1 VTRVWA
7 NLTVPEREAS
17 IVAERVES
25 AILTAPATENH
36 RVSQMKTAYFDC
48 FSGISG
54 DMTLGAL
61 VDAGCNLAEMESH
74 LRRLPVQGWKI
85 SAEKVTRR
93 GFRATQVKVESS
105 DPQRHRSLSTI
116 LQLIEQAGL
125 PGPIAERA
133 SRIFQRL
140 GEAEALV
147 HGSPIEKVHFH
158 EVGAV
163 DAIVDI
169 VGAAAG
175 FEQLGIEEF
184 FCSALNVGGGRV
196 DTQHGNLP
204 VPAPATA
211 ELLRGAPTYSNGI
224 QRELVTPTG
233 AAIVATL
240 VSKFGP
246 QPEMT
251 VAVIGLGAGS
261 AQLTEQPNV
270 LRLFVGESAARGE
283 DAARDG
289 SALDEDILVLEANL
303 DDMSPQVYGYF
314 AERALEGGA
323 LDVFAIPVQMKKNR
337 PGQLVTVLCKP
348 GDREKFS
355 DLLFRETTTLGVR
368 QSSVKRRTLQREIV
382 AVETS
387 LGTIRL
393 KIARL
398 NGQILNVAPEYE
410 DCQKV
415 AAERGVP
422 LKQVLAE
429 AIFQYQ
435 KRNGVIQ

>member
-1 VTRVWA
+1 
-7 NLTVPEREAS
+7 
-17 IVAERVES
+17 
-25 AILTAPATENH
+25 
-36 RVSQMKTAYFDC
+36 
-48 FSGISG
+48 
-54 DMTLGAL
+54 MTLGAL
-61 VDAGCNLAEMESH
+61 LDAGCNLAEMEIH
-74 LRRLPVQGWKI
+74 LHRLPVPGWKI
-85 SAEKVTRR
+85 SSEKVVRR

-105 DPQRHRSLSTI
+105 DPQRHRSLSEI
-116 LQLIEQAGL
+116 LQLIERAGL
-125 PGPIAERA
+125 PLPIAERA
-133 SRIFQRL
+133 SRIFRRL

-175 FEQLGIEEF
+175 FEQLGVEEF

-196 DTQHGNLP
+196 DTQHGKLP

-240 VSKFGP
+240 ASRFGP

-251 VAVIGLGAGS
+251 VAAIGLGAGS
-261 AQLTEQPNV
+261 AELAEQPNV
-270 LRLFVGESAARGE
+270 LRLFVGETVARRDDPTHY
-283 DAARDG
+283 DAN
-289 SALDEDILVLEANL
+289 LDEDIVVLEANL
-303 DDMSPQVYGYF
+303 DDMNPQVYGYF
-314 AERALEGGA
+314 AERALQAGA
-323 LDVFAIPVQMKKNR
+323 LDVFSIPVQMKKNR
-337 PGQLVTVLCKP
+337 PGQLVTVLCQP
-348 GDREKFS
+348 ADREKLS
-355 DLLFRETTTLGVR
+355 DLLFQETTTLGVR
-368 QSSVKRRTLQREIV
+368 QSNVKRRTLQRESI

-387 LGTIRL
+387 LGSIRM

-398 NGQILNVAPEYE
+398 NGHILNVAPEYE

-429 AIFQYQ
+429 ATFTFQ
-435 KRNGVIQ
+435 KLAGSRK

>member
-1 VTRVWA
+1 
-7 NLTVPEREAS
+7 
-17 IVAERVES
+17 
-25 AILTAPATENH
+25 
-36 RVSQMKTAYFDC
+36 MKIAYLDC
-48 FSGISG
+48 FSGVSG

-61 VDAGCNLAEMESH
+61 VDAGCRLAEIETH
-74 LRRLPVQGWKI
+74 LRRLPVPGWKI
-85 SAEKVTRR
+85 SSEKVVRR

-105 DPQRHRSLSTI
+105 DPQRHRSLSLI

-125 PGPIAERA
+125 PAAIAER
-133 SRIFQRL
+133 SSGIFRRL

-147 HGSPIEKVHFH
+147 HGMPIEKVHFH

-175 FEQLGIEEF
+175 FEQLGIEEC
-184 FCSALNVGGGRV
+184 FCSPLNVGGGRV
-196 DTQHGNLP
+196 QTQHGNLP

-233 AAIVATL
+233 AAIVATMA
-240 VSKFGP
+240 SWFGP

-251 VAVIGLGAGS
+251 VAAIGLGAGS
-261 AQLTEQPNV
+261 AELNEQPNV
-270 LRLFVGESAARGE
+270 LRLFVGEASTRAASAMLEE
-283 DAARDG
+283 DV
-289 SALDEDILVLEANL
+289 IVLEANL

-314 AERALEGGA
+314 ADRALQAGA
-323 LDVFAIPVQMKKNR
+323 LDVFSIPVQMKKNR
-337 PGQLVTVLCKP
+337 PGQLVTVLCHP
-348 GDREKFS
+348 ADREKLS

-368 QSSVKRRTLQREIV
+368 QSTVKRRTLLRESIT
-382 AVETS
+382 VETS
-387 LGTIRL
+387 VGPIRM

-398 NGQILNVAPEYE
+398 HGHILNVAPEYE
-410 DCQKV
+410 DCRK
-415 AAERGVP
+415 AAADRGVP

-429 AIFQYQ
+429 ATFQFQ
-435 KRNGVIQ
+435 KRNGSIK

>member
-1 VTRVWA
+1 
-7 NLTVPEREAS
+7 
-17 IVAERVES
+17 
-25 AILTAPATENH
+25 
-36 RVSQMKTAYFDC
+36 
-48 FSGISG
+48 
-54 DMTLGAL
+54 MTLGAL
-61 VDAGCNLAEMESH
+61 VDAGCNLAEMEAH
-74 LRRLPVQGWKI
+74 LRRLPVPGWKI
-85 SAEKVTRR
+85 SSEKVVRR

-105 DPQRHRSLSTI
+105 DPQRHRSLNEI
-116 LQLIEQAGL
+116 LQLIERAAL
-125 PGPIAERA
+125 PGAISERA
-133 SRIFQRL
+133 SNIFRRL
-140 GEAEALV
+140 GQAEALV
-147 HGSPIEKVHFH
+147 HGVAIEKVHFH

-184 FCSALNVGGGRV
+184 FCSPLNVGGGRV

-233 AAIVATL
+233 AAIVATMATQ
-240 VSKFGP
+240 FGP

-251 VAVIGLGAGS
+251 VAAIGLGAGS
-261 AQLTEQPNV
+261 AELAEQPNV
-270 LRLFVGESAARGE
+270 LRLFVGENAARWD
-283 DAARDG
+283 DAT
-289 SALDEDILVLEANL
+289 LDEDIIVLEANL

-314 AERALEGGA
+314 AERALAAGA
-323 LDVFAIPVQMKKNR
+323 LDVFSIPVQMKKNR

-348 GDREKFS
+348 ADREKFS

-368 QSSVKRRTLQREIV
+368 QSSVNRRTLLRESI

-387 LGTIRL
+387 LGPIRM

-398 NGQILNVAPEYE
+398 NGHILNVAPEYE
-410 DCQKV
+410 DCQKI
-415 AAERGVP
+415 ATERGLP

-429 AIFQYQ
+429 AAFQFQ
-435 KRNGVIQ
+435 KMNGAIKK

>member
-1 VTRVWA
+1 
-7 NLTVPEREAS
+7 
-17 IVAERVES
+17 
-25 AILTAPATENH
+25 
-36 RVSQMKTAYFDC
+36 MKIAYLDC

-54 DMTLGAL
+54 DMSLGAL
-61 VDAGCNLAEMESH
+61 VDAGCSLAEMETL
-74 LRRLPVQGWKI
+74 LRRLPVPGWKI
-85 SAEKVTRR
+85 SSEKVMRR

-105 DPQRHRSLSTI
+105 DPHRHRPLSEI
-116 LQLIEQAGL
+116 LQFIERAAL
-125 PGPIAERA
+125 PIPIAERA
-133 SRIFQRL
+133 SRIFRRL

-147 HGSPIEKVHFH
+147 HGVAIEKVHFH

-169 VGAAAG
+169 VGAAVG
-175 FEQLGIEEF
+175 FELLGIKQV
-184 FCSALNVGGGRV
+184 FCSALNLGGGRV

-233 AAIVATL
+233 AAIVAA
-240 VSKFGP
+240 VASGFGP

-251 VAVIGLGAGS
+251 VAAVGLGAGS
-261 AQLTEQPNV
+261 AELAEQPNV
-270 LRLFVGESAARGE
+270 LRLFVGESAARHE
-283 DAARDG
+283 DA
-289 SALDEDILVLEANL
+289 SHDEDILVLEANL

-314 AERALEGGA
+314 AERALEAGA
-323 LDVFAIPVQMKKNR
+323 LDVFSVPVQMKKNR

-348 GDREKFS
+348 ADREKFTG
-355 DLLFRETTTLGVR
+355 LLFRETTTLGVR
-368 QSSVKRRTLQREIV
+368 QSHVQRRALERESIF
-382 AVETS
+382 VETS
-387 LGTIRL
+387 FGSIRL

-410 DCQKV
+410 DCQRV
-415 AAERGVP
+415 AAERGIP

-429 AIFQYQ
+429 ASFQFQ
-435 KRNGVIQ
+435 KLNGSIK

>member
-1 VTRVWA
+1 
-7 NLTVPEREAS
+7 
-17 IVAERVES
+17 
-25 AILTAPATENH
+25 
-36 RVSQMKTAYFDC
+36 MKIAYLDC

-61 VDAGCNLAEMESH
+61 VDAGCSLAEMEAQ
-74 LRRLPVQGWKI
+74 LRRLPVPGWKI
-85 SAEKVTRR
+85 SAEKVFRR
-93 GFRATQVKVESS
+93 GFVATQVKVESN
-105 DPQRHRSLSTI
+105 DPQRHRSLSEI
-116 LQLIEQAGL
+116 LKLIERAEL
-125 PGPIAERA
+125 PPAISERA
-133 SRIFQRL
+133 SRIFSRL
-140 GEAEALV
+140 GEAEAQV
-147 HGSPIEKVHFH
+147 HGVSIEKVHFH

-175 FEQLGIEEF
+175 FAQLGIEEI
-184 FCSALNVGGGRV
+184 FCSPLNVGGGRV
-196 DTQHGNLP
+196 NTQHGNLP
-204 VPAPATA
+204 VPAPAAA

-240 VSKFGP
+240 ASRFDP
-246 QPEMT
+246 QPAMR
-251 VAVIGLGAGS
+251 VSAIGLGAGT
-261 AQLTEQPNV
+261 ADLAEQPNV
-270 LRLFVGESAARGE
+270 LRLFVGEAVAARPG
-283 DAARDG
+283 DAASKS
-289 SALDEDILVLEANL
+289 SASSDTALEEDIIVLEANL

-314 AERALEGGA
+314 AERALEAGA
-323 LDVFAIPVQMKKNR
+323 LDVFSIPVQMKKNR

-348 GDREKFS
+348 ADLEKFS

-368 QSSVKRRTLQREIV
+368 QSHVKRRALQRESI

-387 LGTIRL
+387 LGPIRM

-398 NGQILNVAPEYE
+398 NGAILNAAPEYE

-429 AIFQYQ
+429 AAFQFQ
-435 KRNGVIQ
+435 KLNGAMKK

>member
-1 VTRVWA
+1 
-7 NLTVPEREAS
+7 
-17 IVAERVES
+17 
-25 AILTAPATENH
+25 
-36 RVSQMKTAYFDC
+36 MKIAYFDC

-61 VDAGCNLAEMESH
+61 VDAGCNLAEMETH
-74 LRRLPVQGWKI
+74 LRRLPVPGWRI
-85 SAEKVTRR
+85 SAEKVVRR

-105 DPQRHRSLSTI
+105 DPQRHRSLSDI
-116 LQLIEQAGL
+116 LQLIERAGL
-125 PGPIAERA
+125 PLPIAERA
-133 SRIFQRL
+133 SRIFRRL
-140 GEAEALV
+140 GDAEALV
-147 HGSPIEKVHFH
+147 HGVPVEKVHFH

-184 FCSALNVGGGRV
+184 FCSALNLGGGRV
-196 DTQHGNLP
+196 NTQHGNLP

-240 VSKFGP
+240 ASQFGP

-251 VAVIGLGAGS
+251 VAAIGLGAGS
-261 AQLTEQPNV
+261 AELAEQPNV
-270 LRLFVGESAARGE
+270 LRLFVGENAVRRD
-283 DAARDG
+283 DAT
-289 SALDEDILVLEANL
+289 LDEDLLVLEANL

-314 AERALEGGA
+314 AERALEAGA
-323 LDVFAIPVQMKKNR
+323 LDVFSIPVQMKKNR

-348 GDREKFS
+348 ADREKLS

-368 QSSVKRRTLQREIV
+368 QSNVKRRTLQREIIP
-382 AVETS
+382 VETS
-387 LGTIRL
+387 LGSIRM
-393 KIARL
+393 KVARL
-398 NGQILNVAPEYE
+398 NGHILNVAPEYE
-410 DCQKV
+410 DCQKI

-422 LKQVLAE
+422 LKQVLGE
-429 AIFQYQ
+429 ATFQFQ
-435 KRNGVIQ
+435 KLNGAMK

>member
-1 VTRVWA
+1 
-7 NLTVPEREAS
+7 
-17 IVAERVES
+17 
-25 AILTAPATENH
+25 
-36 RVSQMKTAYFDC
+36 MKIAYFDC

-61 VDAGCNLAEMESH
+61 VDAGCDLAEMDTH
-74 LRRLPVQGWKI
+74 LRRLPVPGWKI
-85 SAEKVTRR
+85 SAEKVVRR
-93 GFRATQVKVESS
+93 GFRATKVKVESS
-105 DPQRHRSLSTI
+105 DPQRHRSLSDI
-116 LQLIEQAGL
+116 LQLIERAGL
-125 PGPIAERA
+125 PQGIAGKA
-133 SRIFQRL
+133 SGIFQRL
-140 GEAEALV
+140 GKAEAFV
-147 HGSPIEKVHFH
+147 HGVPIEKVHFH

-175 FEQLGIEEF
+175 FEQLGIEDC

-196 DTQHGNLP
+196 ETQHGSLP

-240 VSKFGP
+240 ASRFGP

-251 VAVIGLGAGS
+251 VAAIGLGAGS
-261 AQLTEQPNV
+261 AELTEQPNV
-270 LRLFVGESAARGE
+270 LRLFIGEVITRLDNHPVSGATP
-283 DAARDG
+283 
-289 SALDEDILVLEANL
+289 DEDILILEANL
-303 DDMSPQVYGYF
+303 DDMSPQIYGYF
-314 AERALEGGA
+314 ADRALEAGA
-323 LDVFAIPVQMKKNR
+323 LDVFSIPVQMKKNR
-337 PGQLVTVLCKP
+337 PGQLITVLCKP
-348 GDREKFS
+348 ADREKFS

-368 QSSVKRRTLQREIV
+368 QSSVQRRTLQRETI
-382 AVETS
+382 AVKTS
-387 LGTIRL
+387 FGSIRM

-398 NGQILNVAPEYE
+398 NGHILNVAPEYE

-429 AIFQYQ
+429 ATFQFQ
-435 KRNGVIQ
+435 KLNGAIK

>member
-1 VTRVWA
+1 
-7 NLTVPEREAS
+7 
-17 IVAERVES
+17 
-25 AILTAPATENH
+25 
-36 RVSQMKTAYFDC
+36 
-48 FSGISG
+48 
-54 DMTLGAL
+54 MTLGAL
-61 VDAGCNLAEMESH
+61 VDAGCSLADMEAH
-74 LRRLPVQGWKI
+74 LRRLPVPGWKI
-85 SAEKVTRR
+85 SAEKVVRR

-105 DPQRHRSLSTI
+105 DPQRHRSLNEI
-116 LQLIEQAGL
+116 LQLIERAGL
-125 PGPIAERA
+125 PGAISERA
-133 SRIFQRL
+133 SSIFRRL
-140 GEAEALV
+140 GQAEALV
-147 HGSPIEKVHFH
+147 HGVAIEKVHFH

-175 FEQLGIEEF
+175 FEQLGVEEF

-233 AAIVATL
+233 AAIVAT
-240 VSKFGP
+240 VATQFGP
-246 QPEMT
+246 QPAMT
-251 VAVIGLGAGS
+251 VAAIGLGAGS
-261 AQLTEQPNV
+261 AELAEQPNV
-270 LRLFVGESAARGE
+270 LRLFVGESAERRE
-283 DAARDG
+283 DATVE
-289 SALDEDILVLEANL
+289 EDVLVLEANL

-314 AERALEGGA
+314 AERALEAGA
-323 LDVFAIPVQMKKNR
+323 LDVFSIPVQMKKNR

-348 GDREKFS
+348 EDREKLS

-368 QSSVKRRTLQREIV
+368 QSTVNRRTLLRESI

-387 LGTIRL
+387 LGPIRM

-398 NGQILNVAPEYE
+398 NGHILNVAPEYE

-429 AIFQYQ
+429 ATFQFQ
-435 KRNGVIQ
+435 KLDEAMKK

>member
-1 VTRVWA
+1 
-7 NLTVPEREAS
+7 
-17 IVAERVES
+17 
-25 AILTAPATENH
+25 
-36 RVSQMKTAYFDC
+36 MKIAYFDC

-61 VDAGCNLAEMESH
+61 VDAGCNLAEMETH
-74 LRRLPVQGWKI
+74 LRRLPVPGWKI
-85 SAEKVTRR
+85 SSEKVVRR
-93 GFRATQVKVESS
+93 GFRATHVKVESS
-105 DPQRHRSLSTI
+105 DLQRHRSLSDI
-116 LQLIEQAGL
+116 LQLIERAGL
-125 PGPIAERA
+125 PVPIAERA
-133 SRIFQRL
+133 SRIFRRL

-147 HGSPIEKVHFH
+147 HGVPIEKVHFH

-184 FCSALNVGGGRV
+184 FCSALNLGGGRV
-196 DTQHGNLP
+196 NTQHGNLP

-240 VSKFGP
+240 ASQFGP

-251 VAVIGLGAGS
+251 VAAIGLGAGS
-261 AQLTEQPNV
+261 AELAEQPNV
-270 LRLFVGESAARGE
+270 LRLFVGENAVRRD
-283 DAARDG
+283 DAT
-289 SALDEDILVLEANL
+289 LDEDLLVLEANL

-314 AERALEGGA
+314 AERALEAGA
-323 LDVFAIPVQMKKNR
+323 LDVFSIPVQMKKNR

-348 GDREKFS
+348 ADREKLS

-368 QSSVKRRTLQREIV
+368 ESNVKRRTLQREII

-387 LGTIRL
+387 LGSIRM
-393 KIARL
+393 KVARL
-398 NGQILNVAPEYE
+398 NGHILNAAPEYE
-410 DCQKV
+410 DCQKI

-422 LKQVLAE
+422 LKQVLGE
-429 AIFQYQ
+429 ATFQFQ
-435 KRNGVIQ
+435 KLNGAMK

>member
-1 VTRVWA
+1 
-7 NLTVPEREAS
+7 
-17 IVAERVES
+17 
-25 AILTAPATENH
+25 
-36 RVSQMKTAYFDC
+36 MKIAYFDC

-61 VDAGCNLAEMESH
+61 VDAGCNLAEMETH
-74 LRRLPVQGWKI
+74 LRRLPVPGWRI
-85 SAEKVTRR
+85 SAEKVVRR

-105 DPQRHRSLSTI
+105 DPQRHRSLSDI
-116 LQLIEQAGL
+116 LQLIERAGL
-125 PGPIAERA
+125 PLPIAERA
-133 SRIFQRL
+133 SRIFRRL

-147 HGSPIEKVHFH
+147 HGVPIEKVHFH

-184 FCSALNVGGGRV
+184 FCSALNLGGGRV
-196 DTQHGNLP
+196 NTQHGNLP

-240 VSKFGP
+240 ASQFGP

-251 VAVIGLGAGS
+251 VAAIGLGAGS
-261 AQLTEQPNV
+261 AELAEQPNV
-270 LRLFVGESAARGE
+270 LRLFVGENAVRRD
-283 DAARDG
+283 DAT
-289 SALDEDILVLEANL
+289 LDEDILVLEANL

-314 AERALEGGA
+314 AERALEAGA
-323 LDVFAIPVQMKKNR
+323 LDVFSIPVQMKKNR

-348 GDREKFS
+348 ADREKLS

-368 QSSVKRRTLQREIV
+368 QSNVKRRTLQREIIP
-382 AVETS
+382 VETS
-387 LGTIRL
+387 LGSIRM
-393 KIARL
+393 KVARL
-398 NGQILNVAPEYE
+398 NGHILNVAPEYE
-410 DCQKV
+410 DCQKI

-422 LKQVLAE
+422 LKQVLGE
-429 AIFQYQ
+429 ATFQFQ
-435 KRNGVIQ
+435 KLNGAMK

>member
-1 VTRVWA
+1 
-7 NLTVPEREAS
+7 
-17 IVAERVES
+17 
-25 AILTAPATENH
+25 
-36 RVSQMKTAYFDC
+36 
-48 FSGISG
+48 
-54 DMTLGAL
+54 MTLGAL
-61 VDAGCNLAEMESH
+61 VDAGCSLAEIEAH
-74 LRRLPVQGWKI
+74 LRRLPVPGWTI
-85 SAEKVTRR
+85 SSEKVLRR

-105 DPQRHRSLSTI
+105 DTQRHRSLNEI
-116 LQLIEQAGL
+116 LKLIEQAGL
-125 PGPIAERA
+125 PPGISERA
-133 SRIFQRL
+133 SNIFRRL

-175 FEQLGIEEF
+175 FEQLGVEEF
-184 FCSALNVGGGRV
+184 FCSPLNLGGGRV

-233 AAIVATL
+233 AAIVAT
-240 VSKFGP
+240 VAKRFGP
-246 QPEMT
+246 QPEMI
-251 VAVIGLGAGS
+251 VSAIGLGAGS
-261 AQLTEQPNV
+261 AQLAEQPNV
-270 LRLFVGESAARGE
+270 LRLFVGEAAERRDSETRNDMSA
-283 DAARDG
+283 DG
-289 SALDEDILVLEANL
+289 ATQDDDILVLEANL

-314 AERALEGGA
+314 AERALEVGA
-323 LDVFAIPVQMKKNR
+323 LDVFSIPVQMKKNR

-348 GDREKFS
+348 ADKEKFS
-355 DLLFRETTTLGVR
+355 EMLFRETTTLGVR
-368 QSSVKRRTLQREIV
+368 QSIVQRRTLERESI

-387 LGTIRL
+387 HGAIRM

-398 NGQILNVAPEYE
+398 NGHILNVAPEYE
-410 DCQKV
+410 DCQKA

-429 AIFQYQ
+429 ATFQFQ
-435 KRNGVIQ
+435 KLNGAIKK

>member
-1 VTRVWA
+1 
-7 NLTVPEREAS
+7 
-17 IVAERVES
+17 
-25 AILTAPATENH
+25 
-36 RVSQMKTAYFDC
+36 
-48 FSGISG
+48 
-54 DMTLGAL
+54 MTLGAL

-74 LRRLPVQGWKI
+74 LRQLPVPGWKI
-85 SAEKVTRR
+85 SAEKVVRR
-93 GFRATQVKVESS
+93 GFRATRVKVESS
-105 DPQRHRSLSTI
+105 EPQRHRALSEI
-116 LQLIEQAGL
+116 LQLIERGGL
-125 PGPIAERA
+125 PPASADRA
-133 SRIFQRL
+133 SRIFRRL

-147 HGSPIEKVHFH
+147 HGMPIEKVHFH

-163 DAIVDI
+163 DAILDI

-175 FEQLGIEEF
+175 FEQLGVEEC

-233 AAIVATL
+233 AAIVAVL
-240 VSKFGP
+240 AKQFGP
-246 QPEMT
+246 QPAMT
-251 VAVIGLGAGS
+251 VATIGLGAGS
-261 AQLTEQPNV
+261 AELAEQPNV
-270 LRLFVGESAARGE
+270 LRLFVGETAARGE
-283 DAARDG
+283 NAIQDNLMVNDATT
-289 SALDEDILVLEANL
+289 DEDIIVLEANL
-303 DDMSPQVYGYF
+303 DDMNPQVYGYF
-314 AERALEGGA
+314 AERALEAGA
-323 LDVFAIPVQMKKNR
+323 LDVFSVPVQMKKNR

-348 GDREKFS
+348 ADREKLS

-368 QSSVKRRTLQREIV
+368 HSHVKRRTLQRESI

-387 LGTIRL
+387 LGSIRM

-398 NGQILNVAPEYE
+398 NGHILNVAPEYE
-410 DCQKV
+410 DCRRI

-429 AIFQYQ
+429 AAFQFQ
-435 KRNGVIQ
+435 KLDGATK

>member
-1 VTRVWA
+1 
-7 NLTVPEREAS
+7 
-17 IVAERVES
+17 
-25 AILTAPATENH
+25 
-36 RVSQMKTAYFDC
+36 MKIAYFDC
-48 FSGISG
+48 FSGVSG

-61 VDAGCNLAEMESH
+61 VDAGCSLAEIEAH
-74 LRRLPVQGWKI
+74 LRRLPVPGWTI
-85 SAEKVTRR
+85 SSEKVVRR

-105 DPQRHRSLSTI
+105 DPQRHRSLSLI

-125 PGPIAERA
+125 PVAIAERA

-147 HGSPIEKVHFH
+147 HGVPIEKVHFH

-175 FEQLGIEEF
+175 FEQLSIEEC
-184 FCSALNVGGGRV
+184 FCSPLNVGGGRV
-196 DTQHGNLP
+196 QTQHGNLP

-233 AAIVATL
+233 AAIVTAMT
-240 VSKFGP
+240 SHFGP

-251 VAVIGLGAGS
+251 VASIGLGAGS
-261 AQLTEQPNV
+261 AELTEQPNV
-270 LRLFVGESAARGE
+270 LRLLVGEAATR
-283 DAARDG
+283 AA
-289 SALDEDILVLEANL
+289 SETLEEDILVLEANL

-314 AERALEGGA
+314 ADRALEAGA
-323 LDVFAIPVQMKKNR
+323 LDVFSIPVQMKKNR
-337 PGQLVTVLCKP
+337 PGQLVTVLCHP
-348 GDREKFS
+348 ADREKLS

-368 QSSVKRRTLQREIV
+368 QSTVKRRTLQRESIT
-382 AVETS
+382 VETS
-387 LGTIRL
+387 VGPIHM

-398 NGQILNVAPEYE
+398 NGHVLNVAPEYE
-410 DCQKV
+410 DCRK
-415 AAERGVP
+415 AAADRGVP

-429 AIFQYQ
+429 ATFQFQ
-435 KRNGVIQ
+435 KLNGAVK